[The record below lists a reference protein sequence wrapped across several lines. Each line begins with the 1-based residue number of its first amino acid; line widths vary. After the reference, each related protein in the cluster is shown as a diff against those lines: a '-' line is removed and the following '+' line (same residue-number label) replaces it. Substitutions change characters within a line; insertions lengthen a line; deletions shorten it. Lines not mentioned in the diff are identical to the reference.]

1 MEEDDPYESL
11 PPTTTMSTHM
21 VAGAAAGIMEH
32 VVMYPVDC
40 VKTRMQCLVPDPN
53 ANYRSVIDALYRIVR
68 HEGYMYTVRGIN
80 VVMYGA
86 GPAHAL
92 YFAMY
97 EKVKH
102 ALSKPHRSN
111 HLVHG
116 IAGIAA
122 TVMHDAVMT
131 PIEVIKQRMQIYN
144 SPYKTCTECGRTVLR
159 LEGMHA
165 FYRSY
170 FTQLVMNVPFQALHF
185 VTYEECQ
192 DWLNPD
198 RQYNPLTHMVSGGLA
213 GAVAA
218 YVTSPLDV
226 CKTLLNTQEKC
237 AIGKGKTSVSG
248 LFHAFKVVYTF
259 RGMAGFFSGSSARII
274 YQVPSTAISWSVY
287 EFFKFA
293 ITRRNEQGDGYLA
306 GSEAVMLHA
315 AAPTPEVVTT
325 VAEPVS

>member
-1 MEEDDPYESL
+1 MSCSHTCGFLL
-11 PPTTTMSTHM
+11 P
-21 VAGAAAGIMEH
+21 
-32 VVMYPVDC
+32 
-40 VKTRMQCLVPDPN
+40 
-53 ANYRSVIDALYRIVR
+53 
-68 HEGYMYTVRGIN
+68 
-80 VVMYGA
+80 
-86 GPAHAL
+86 
-92 YFAMY
+92 
-97 EKVKH
+97 
-102 ALSKPHRSN
+102 
-111 HLVHG
+111 
-116 IAGIAA
+116 
-122 TVMHDAVMT
+122 
-131 PIEVIKQRMQIYN
+131 VIKQRMQIYN